1 MARIDEI
8 LAESRAAM
16 DDFSSASEKSGHLWT
31 TPRAP
36 GKWAPY
42 QVAEHVAL
50 TLEASA
56 NAVAELPTKFPNL
69 PPILRPLVRA
79 AVLNRILKK
88 NAFFKSKTFK
98 ALNPASGPATPAEA
112 RQRLAAALAK
122 FDAACRARASSR
134 TLFDSTVF
142 GKISVEDYARFQAL
156 HIQHHR
162 KQLPG

>member
-16 DDFSSASEKSGHLWT
+16 DDFSSASERSAHLWT

-56 NAVAELPTKFPNL
+56 NAVTELPTKFPNL
-69 PPILRPLVRA
+69 PTILRPLARG
-79 AVLNRILKK
+79 AVFNRILKK
-88 NAFFKSKTFK
+88 NAFFKAKTSKAFDPK
-98 ALNPASGPATPAEA
+98 SGPATPAEA
-112 RQRLAAALAK
+112 RQRLDAALAK
-122 FDAACRARASSR
+122 FDTACRGRASSR
-134 TLFDSTVF
+134 PLFESTTF
-142 GKISVEDYARFQAL
+142 GRVSVEDYARFQAL
-156 HIQHHR
+156 HIRHHR
-162 KQLPG
+162 KQLPA